1 MQSPGIRC
9 IIDTRKRSQ
18 FKLFHKDHNYIRG
31 VPRTKVIRTE
41 NIMSNNNA
49 GENVEKPPENP
60 FLATRRPTGT
70 YCRLLTVFYSIDPS

>member
-60 FLATRRPTGT
+60 FLTI
-70 YCRLLTVFYSIDPS
+70 IDPSITPLF